1 MALFRKR
8 TDLEQARE
16 RLSQLGRAN
25 LIDRVGPGQEV
36 RVDREVDVRGEV
48 CPYPVDAALEAL
60 ARMRPGE
67 VLAELTDHT
76 ISTHTVPA
84 AVERSGLG
92 RVLRIEE
99 TEPGLYR
106 ILLERT

>member
-8 TDLEQARE
+8 PDLEQAKA
-16 RLSQLGRAN
+16 RLSQLARAN
-25 LIDRVGPGQEV
+25 LVDNIGPGQEV
-36 RVDREVDVRGEV
+36 TVDRELDVTGEV
-48 CPYPVDAALEAL
+48 CPYPVDAALQAL
-60 ARMRPGE
+60 AQMRPGQ

-99 TEPGLYR
+99 QEPGLYR
-106 ILLERT
+106 ILLQRT